1 MITCKIKTNDRTQ
14 EIGIF
19 LLTTVSYVL
28 FGWSASFADAF
39 IACRIK
45 SKMKH
50 LAHKG
55 NYMDEIYPP
64 SEVAQ
69 RNAVSRKDGYW
80 PFVARNEIP
89 PQDFVYG
96 EFPLDFFQELV
107 SIAVS
112 ISASCPGGMCQDAEF
127 VDLGAGSG
135 RLVLAAGSSVNQWRK
150 CRGVEI
156 LLSLHELSLE
166 KLSHASTFPEFI
178 TAKQIEFENADWGS
192 PGLDLS
198 TADVV
203 FSYTTALQSSGGSV
217 LQALTDAISSKLR
230 SGCVVIT
237 TDYILGDGFNLV
249 VTKHGRNEG
258 VGGECT
264 GYIFLKQ

>member
-1 MITCKIKTNDRTQ
+1 
-14 EIGIF
+14 
-19 LLTTVSYVL
+19 
-28 FGWSASFADAF
+28 
-39 IACRIK
+39 
-45 SKMKH
+45 
-50 LAHKG
+50 
-55 NYMDEIYPP
+55 
-64 SEVAQ
+64 
-69 RNAVSRKDGYW
+69 
-80 PFVARNEIP
+80 
-89 PQDFVYG
+89 
-96 EFPLDFFQELV
+96 
-107 SIAVS
+107 
-112 ISASCPGGMCQDAEF
+112 
-127 VDLGAGSG
+127 
-135 RLVLAAGSSVNQWRK
+135 
-150 CRGVEI
+150 
-156 LLSLHELSLE
+156 LSLHELSLE

-249 VTKHGRNEG
+249 ATKHGRNEG